1 MLISKGISACLG
13 VKQLF
18 YELSVV
24 LVAMTT
30 FNNILLCV
38 CTEWKVLDFCLF
50 LIGLML
56 GRKRSEIV
64 LGCMPLTLKLTA
76 PFS

>member
-1 MLISKGISACLG
+1 MVLISKGISACLE

-24 LVAMTT
+24 LVVMTT

-38 CTEWKVLDFCLF
+38 CTEWKVLDFCLC
-50 LIGLML
+50 LIGLDV
-56 GRKRSEIV
+56 RKKKE
-64 LGCMPLTLKLTA
+64 
-76 PFS
+76 